1 MICAS
6 GLDRERSRTVWTL
19 SGVEGVPAGHIVH
32 FILDAVEQL
41 PITDF
46 RVNHRRTA
54 SRLRDGRGHAHF
66 STMLT
71 DPRLDQLAELLTGF
85 STSLKEDER
94 VLIDAFDVPETM
106 VVALIRAAR
115 QRGALPFAQ
124 LHQARI
130 TRELLR
136 GAAEAQYAPHAEVEL
151 ARMKQMDAYIA
162 LRGSGNIFEAS
173 DIPAASVQLVTRLMK
188 PVQDQRVNHS
198 KWVVLRWPTS
208 AMAQQAGMSTEAF
221 EDFYFRVCT
230 LDYRRMAPGM
240 KALGDLMS
248 RTDRVQLKGPG
259 TDLNFSIKGIGA
271 KECGGLRN
279 IPDGEVFSC
288 PVRESVEGV
297 LQYNA
302 PTVYLGTSFDSIRLV
317 FKQGQIV
324 EATANNT
331 ARLNE
336 ILDSDPGARYIGEF
350 ALGFNPHILQPLRD
364 ILFDEKIAGS
374 FHFTPGQAYD
384 DCGNGNKSQI
394 HWDMVCIQRPDYGGG
409 EIWFDGELIRK
420 DGLFVPKALQ
430 KLNPDYLLGSS

>member
-46 RVNHRRTA
+46 RVNDRRTA

-66 STMLT
+66 STMLI

-85 STSLKEDER
+85 STSLKKDER
-94 VLIDAFDVPETM
+94 VLIDAFDVPEAM

-124 LHQARI
+124 IHQARI
-130 TRELLR
+130 TRELMR
-136 GAAEAQYAPHAEVEL
+136 DAAEAQYAPHAEVEL

-350 ALGFNPHILQPLRD
+350 ALGFNPHILQPMRD